1 MNLSFDT
8 QILAKSYEYLPTCH
22 STSDMM
28 LERIKSSDV
37 AEGHLILTF
46 HQTKGRGQRGNTWD
60 VMPHKNLT
68 FTLYLNPKIALIK
81 QFNLSILVS
90 VALMDALQS
99 FTHKPVKIKWPNDIY
114 VFDDRWKKI
123 GGILVENQIKGTELK
138 SSVVGIGLNINQTEF
153 EMGNAVSLRLLEDR
167 EFDLLSVLN
176 KVLVELENNY
186 LAFDEQWGQMK
197 YNYTKSLLYYGEKGK
212 FEDGRG
218 VFEGEVLG
226 VNESGRL
233 LISVENKVERFDI
246 KELRF
251 IV

>member
-28 LERIKSSDV
+28 LERVKVSEV
-37 AEGHLILTF
+37 VEGHLILTF
-46 HQTKGRGQRGNTWD
+46 HQTKGRGQRGNTWE
-60 VMPHKNLT
+60 VTPHKNLT
-68 FTLYLNPKIALIK
+68 FTLYLKPKITLIK

-90 VALMDALQS
+90 VALMDAIQS
-99 FTHKPVKIKWPNDIY
+99 FTDKIVRIKWPNDIY
-114 VFDDRWKKI
+114 VLDGEWKKI
-123 GGILVENQIKGTELK
+123 GGILVENQIAGTELR

-153 EMGNAVSLRLLEDR
+153 GLAHAVSLTLLENK
-167 EFDLLSVLN
+167 EFDLLVVLN
-176 KVLVELENNY
+176 KVLLELEKNY
-186 LAFDEQWGQMK
+186 LALNTEWELMK

-218 VFEGEVLG
+218 IFEGEVLG
-226 VNESGRL
+226 VNECGNL
-233 LISVENKVERFDI
+233 LLHVDNKVERFDI

>member
-28 LERIKSSDV
+28 MEKIKSSDV

-46 HQTKGRGQRGNTWD
+46 HQTKGRGQRGNTWE
-60 VMPHKNLT
+60 VTPHKNLT

-90 VALMDALQS
+90 VALMDALQF
-99 FTHKPVKIKWPNDIY
+99 FTNKPVKIKWPNDIY
-114 VFDDRWKKI
+114 VFDDSWKKI
-123 GGILVENQIKGTELK
+123 GGILVENQIKGAELR
-138 SSVVGIGLNINQTEF
+138 SSVIGIGLNINQTEF
-153 EMGNAVSLRLLEDR
+153 GVAHAVSLKLLENKD
-167 EFDLLSVLN
+167 FDLLAVLN
-176 KVLVELENNY
+176 KVLVELEKNY
-186 LAFDEQWGQMK
+186 LAFDSEWALLK
-197 YNYTKSLLYYGEKGK
+197 YNYTKNLLYYGEKGK

-218 VFEGEVLG
+218 GFEGEVLG
-226 VNESGRL
+226 VNESGNL
-233 LISVENKVERFDI
+233 LINVDNTVERFDI